1 MDKFESLNQKK
12 LFFPQEFGEA
22 GTMLS
27 ATCDEFLK
35 NLCDCVELAEG
46 NFGEYSKLPS
56 TATYN
61 PWTIIL
67 YHFVRPRG
75 LYPRGLITRIEKCFH
90 QNEV

>member
-12 LFFPQEFGEA
+12 IFFPQEFGEA

-46 NFGEYSKLPS
+46 NFGEYSTCKLP
-56 TATYN
+56 
-61 PWTIIL
+61 
-67 YHFVRPRG
+67 
-75 LYPRGLITRIEKCFH
+75 
-90 QNEV
+90 